1 LIKDGLKIK
10 IKIVK
15 RFLPADILLAFNNQ
29 LKWSEMV
36 AKLGRWV
43 DKLVRRWVAKL
54 VPVS

>member
-1 LIKDGLKIK
+1 MIKHGLKIK